1 MKRRLRH
8 LGLLAWGLLVG
19 ALLIGWHHSTSEPRH
34 GQRTVSAWLQIIAD
48 PKSDVLLRDEA
59 EQAFIALGTNALPVL
74 TNKLFTT
81 ENFYSRWRHE
91 GAEKWPAP
99 IRDRLPDALPAA
111 LWRRAAAKQL
121 TLLGSDA
128 ASTSPLFAAALADP
142 DRVVRGY
149 CYNLLNRLRAPADII
164 VPGLLTALRSPDP
177 SIRSFAA
184 GELGF
189 IGPDAKAGVPALI
202 IALSDQDES
211 VCLNAIIAL
220 GRIGPAARLSIPAL
234 RELLQDPK
242 PEVRLNS
249 ATTLT
254 RLDLAEAKHSV
265 PVLAALLRHEDQSMI
280 EVALRQL
287 SDLGPHAAAA
297 VPQVETLL
305 DHPDTTLRRLAE
317 EALSRM
323 DKAATNL

>member
-81 ENFYSRWRHE
+81 ENFYSRWRPS
-91 GAEKWPAP
+91 AKNWPTA
-99 IRDRLPDALPAA
+99 IRDRLPDALPAP

-128 ASTSPLFAAALADP
+128 ASTSPLLAAALADP